1 MSVVDG
7 LSRLG
12 DARGIN
18 FPAHWEYRK
27 KGRNCHTTVLTV
39 TPKEMPWI
47 CSPPA
52 AATLFHGSCMVS
64 HPALVYRS
72 TRFLP
77 KIGIFEDKF
86 ESVESLK

>member
-18 FPAHWEYRK
+18 FPGHWEYRK

-52 AATLFHGSCMVS
+52 AATLFHA
-64 HPALVYRS
+64 ALVYRS

-77 KIGIFEDKF
+77 KIGIFEEKF
-86 ESVESLK
+86 ESVESLSPK